1 MAKRALI
8 DKRPILLAS
17 MAAALA
23 YYILRQSPVVPEM
36 WLIPLKGAGV
46 GLLALYAFVR
56 LRDPDAR
63 ILGAMFVLA
72 ALGDMAIEFGRTA
85 GAILFFGYHVAAIG
99 LYLRHRRE
107 SPAASQKAAAVAMLL
122 LTPAIFWLL
131 PAERADAWPTAL
143 YGLALG
149 AMAAC
154 AWLSAFSRYRV
165 GIGAVLFLVSDLLIV
180 AGMGP
185 LMGEPLHQWLIW
197 PLYYMGQLLIC
208 LGVARTLR
216 MRSTDVITHV

>member
-1 MAKRALI
+1 MGDKVEKRALI

-23 YYILRQSPVVPEM
+23 FYVLRQSPVVPEM
-36 WLIPLKGAGV
+36 WLIPLKGSAV

-56 LRDPDAR
+56 LRGSDAR

-72 ALGDMAIEFGRTA
+72 ALGDMAIEWDFMA
-85 GAILFFGYHVAAIG
+85 GAALFFGYHVLAIA

-107 SPAASQKAAAVAMLL
+107 DARASQKAAAVSMLV

-131 PAERADAWPTAL
+131 PAERADAWQAAV

-149 AMAAC
+149 AMAGC
-154 AWLSAFSRYRV
+154 AWMSAFSRYRV

-185 LMGEPLHQWLIW
+185 LMGERLHQWLIW
-197 PLYYMGQLLIC
+197 PLYYLGQFLIC
-208 LGVARTLR
+208 LGVAQRLR
-216 MRSTDVITHV
+216 RQT

>member
-1 MAKRALI
+1 MPKHALI

-17 MAAALA
+17 MALALA
-23 YYILRQSPVVPEM
+23 YYVLRQSPVVPEL
-36 WLIPLKGAGV
+36 WLIPLKGSAV

-56 LRDPDAR
+56 HAGTDAR

-72 ALGDMAIEFGRTA
+72 ALGDMGIEIDRMA
-85 GAILFFGYHVAAIG
+85 GAILFFGYHVVAMS
-99 LYLRHRRE
+99 LYLRHPRE
-107 SPAASQKAAAVAMLL
+107 HATPSQKAAAVVMLV

-131 PAERADAWPTAL
+131 PAERAEAWPVAL

-149 AMAAC
+149 GMAAS
-154 AWLSAFSRYRV
+154 AWLSAFPRYRV
-165 GIGAVLFLVSDLLIV
+165 GVGAVLFLASDLLIV

-197 PLYYMGQLLIC
+197 PLYYLGQLLIC
-208 LGVARTLR
+208 LGVVQALHRR
-216 MRSTDVITHV
+216 GADVITSV

>member
-1 MAKRALI
+1 MPKSALI

-23 YYILRQSPVVPEM
+23 YFVLRQSPLVPEM
-36 WLIPLKGAGV
+36 WLIPLKGMGV

-56 LRDPDAR
+56 VRDADAR

-72 ALGDMAIEFGRTA
+72 ALGDMAIEIDRMA
-85 GAILFFGYHVAAIG
+85 GAMLFFGYHVAAIA
-99 LYLRHRRE
+99 LYLRHPRE
-107 SPAASQKAAAVAMLL
+107 SPRASQKAAAVAMLL

-131 PAERADAWPTAL
+131 PAERGDAWPTAL

-149 AMAAC
+149 GMAAC

-185 LMGEPLHQWLIW
+185 LMGERLHQWLIW
-197 PLYYMGQLLIC
+197 PLYYLGQLLIC
-208 LGVARTLR
+208 LGVARLR
-216 MRSTDVITHV
+216 R

>member
-1 MAKRALI
+1 MPRRALAE
-8 DKRPILLAS
+8 KRPLLLAS

-23 YYILRQSPVVPEM
+23 YFVLRQSPLVPEM

-46 GLLALYAFVR
+46 ALLAIYAFIR
-56 LRDPDAR
+56 HAGADAR
-63 ILGAMFVLA
+63 LLGAAFVLA
-72 ALGDMAIEFGRTA
+72 ALGDMAIEFDQMA
-85 GAILFFGYHVAAIG
+85 GAILFFAYHMLAIA
-99 LYLRHRRE
+99 LYLRHPRE
-107 SPAASQKAAAVAMLL
+107 NPRTSQKAAAVAMLL

-131 PAERADAWPTAL
+131 PAERADAWPIAL

-149 AMAAC
+149 GMAAC

-185 LMGEPLHQWLIW
+185 LMGERLHQWLIW
-197 PLYYMGQLLIC
+197 PLYYLGQLLIC
-208 LGVARTLR
+208 LGVIDRLR
-216 MRSTDVITHV
+216 RAGA

>member
-23 YYILRQSPVVPEM
+23 YYVLRQSPVVPEM
-36 WLIPLKGAGV
+36 WLIPLKGAGA
-46 GLLALYAFVR
+46 GLLALYVWVR
-56 LRDPDAR
+56 HA
-63 ILGAMFVLA
+63 GADTRLLAAALVLA
-72 ALGDMAIEFGRTA
+72 ALGDMAIEWDFIA
-85 GAILFFGYHVAAIG
+85 GAILFFGYHMIAIA
-99 LYLRHRRE
+99 LYLRHPRE
-107 SPAASQKAAAVAMLL
+107 AASGSQKAAAVAMLL
-122 LTPAIFWLL
+122 ATPAIFWLL
-131 PAERADAWPTAL
+131 PADRAMAWPTAL

-149 AMAAC
+149 GMAAC

-185 LMGEPLHQWLIW
+185 LMGERLHQWLIW
-197 PLYYMGQLLIC
+197 PLYYLGQLLIC
-208 LGVARTLR
+208 LGIVDRLRRTQA
-216 MRSTDVITHV
+216 

>member
-1 MAKRALI
+1 MPKRALI

-23 YYILRQSPVVPEM
+23 FFVLRQSPVVPEL
-36 WLIPLKGAGV
+36 WLIPLKGLGV
-46 GLLALYAFVR
+46 GLLALYAL
-56 LRDPDAR
+56 LRHRGTDAK
-63 ILGAMFVLA
+63 ILAAMFVLA
-72 ALGDMAIEFGRTA
+72 ALGDMAIEIDRMA
-85 GAILFFGYHVAAIG
+85 GAILFFAYHMVAIG
-99 LYLRHRRE
+99 LYLRHPRE
-107 SPAASQKAAAVAMLL
+107 TSTGSQKATAVAMLL

-131 PAERADAWPTAL
+131 PADRGEAWPSAL

-149 AMAAC
+149 GMAAC

-165 GIGAVLFLVSDLLIV
+165 GVGAALFLVSDLLIV

-197 PLYYMGQLLIC
+197 PLYYVGQLLIC
-208 LGVARTLR
+208 LGVVQRLGR
-216 MRSTDVITHV
+216 VES

>member
-1 MAKRALI
+1 MAGRALAE
-8 DKRPILLAS
+8 KRPILLAS

-23 YYILRQSPVVPEM
+23 FYVLRQSPVVPEM
-36 WLIPLKGAGV
+36 WLIPLKGSAV

-56 LRDPDAR
+56 FRLTDTR

-72 ALGDMAIEFGRTA
+72 ALGDMAIEWNFRA
-85 GAILFFGYHVAAIG
+85 GAVPFFGYHVIAIA
-99 LYLRHRRE
+99 LYLRHPRE
-107 SPAASQKAAAVAMLL
+107 AASGSQKAAAVVMLL
-122 LTPAIFWLL
+122 ATPAIFWLL
-131 PAERADAWPTAL
+131 PADRALAWPTAL

-149 AMAAC
+149 GMAAC

-185 LMGEPLHQWLIW
+185 LMGERLHQWLIW
-197 PLYYMGQLLIC
+197 PMYYLGQLLIC
-208 LGVARTLR
+208 LGVIHRLR
-216 MRSTDVITHV
+216 RAEV